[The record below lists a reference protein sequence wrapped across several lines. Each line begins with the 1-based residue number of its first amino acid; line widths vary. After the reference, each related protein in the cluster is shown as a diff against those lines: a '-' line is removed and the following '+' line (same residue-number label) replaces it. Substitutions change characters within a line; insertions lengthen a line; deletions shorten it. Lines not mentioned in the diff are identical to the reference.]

1 MKVFKSGA
9 MDSSYSSMTDGLAFD
24 TQAAGTGSRNYA
36 QASKANNSSATS
48 RGLNTSTSAGQSRTL
63 DQETDEDSAEAYENL
78 HLVKFLVKENL
89 VQWGSE

>member
-36 QASKANNSSATS
+36 PASRANNSSATS
-48 RGLNTSTSAGQSRTL
+48 RGLNISTSAGQSRTL